1 MFDAP
6 SQRYPKKWKE
16 MSLDFK
22 LMFAYHGCMM
32 ALFIAGQTL
41 SVREEILFTS
51 VLVMV
56 LAAISIRLRK
66 ATNWRWPGLRPR

>member
-22 LMFAYHGCMM
+22 RVFAHHGCMM

-41 SVREEILFTS
+41 SVREEILVYKCLGHGLS
-51 VLVMV
+51 GHIDQ
-56 LAAISIRLRK
+56 ASK
-66 ATNWRWPGLRPR
+66 ATN